1 MLEFILVLG
10 TIFYGAPG
18 IFWLIVWVY
27 AWRMDPTQ
35 SPPGWRSSLIVL
47 ILATVFWPVTVQAA
61 YLELLVKSY
70 DSSC

>member
-1 MLEFILVLG
+1 MMDALLLVLYV
-10 TIFYGAPG
+10 ILAL
-18 IFWLIVWVY
+18 FWLIVWVC
-27 AWRMDPTQ
+27 AWRMDPP
-35 SPPGWRSSLIVL
+35 SPDWRSSLVVL